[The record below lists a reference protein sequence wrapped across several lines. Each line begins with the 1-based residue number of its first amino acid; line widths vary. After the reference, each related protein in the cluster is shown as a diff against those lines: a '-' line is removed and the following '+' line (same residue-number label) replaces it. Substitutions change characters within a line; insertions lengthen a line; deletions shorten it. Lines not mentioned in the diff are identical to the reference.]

1 MTSKVKSD
9 RSHHLVISEPEHVES
24 DPESALMRTDE
35 ELTSTDGS
43 DHEATHFEELIDDI
57 KRILGPSSGIDA
69 ADVDTVSLMGTLK
82 QYVSQRSD
90 WQHFAFEDNSMAYT
104 RNGVDTINSKA
115 NLLVLVWTPGKGSA
129 VHDHANAHCIV
140 KVLQGSLRETLYHPP
155 TGETSAE
162 DDALKVRRVTDFHEN
177 DVSYMSDTLGLHK
190 MENIGQTPAVSLH
203 LYTPPFAAKF
213 GCNIYEKNG
222 VKHHVSMSNLYS
234 NKGVRITLPASTC

>member
-1 MTSKVKSD
+1 MTQATMNGDLNNDIISSPQHVKSD
-9 RSHHLVISEPEHVES
+9 PDLF
-24 DPESALMRTDE
+24 LMRNDE

-43 DHEATHFEELIDDI
+43 DHESTPFEELIDDI
-57 KRILGPSSGIDA
+57 KRILGPSSGINT
-69 ADVDTVSLMGTLK
+69 ADVDTASLMGTLK
-82 QYVSQRSD
+82 QYVSKRSD
-90 WQHFAFEDNSMAYT
+90 WQHFAFEDNTIAYT

-140 KVLQGSLRETLYHPP
+140 KILQGSLRETLYHPP
-155 TGETSAE
+155 ISSS
-162 DDALKVRRVTDFHEN
+162 DDALKVRRVTDFYEN

-190 MENIGQTPAVSLH
+190 MANIGEIPAVSLH

-234 NKGVRITLPASTC
+234 NKGVRFTHSANTC